1 MIDRLER
8 VLSSMLISEHPVLD
22 GLNVVRK
29 GNMETYQVT
38 YLINSKL
45 HISDAFKIK
54 YETKNLFEMLNP
66 KCYADILI
74 EFERGNNYSDI
85 FFK

>member
-1 MIDRLER
+1 MINGLER
-8 VLSSMLISEHPVLD
+8 VLSSMLVPKHPVLD

-45 HISDAFKIK
+45 HISDALKIK
-54 YETKNLFEMLNP
+54 YETKNLFEMLGP
-66 KCYADILI
+66 KCYSDILI
-74 EFERGNNYSDI
+74 EFERGDNYSDI
-85 FFK
+85 FI